1 MRVVLAAIILMKYD
15 IYTLK
20 VFLSVAQEGSIAK
33 AAAKEHTVPSAISKR
48 ISELEKSIGTEL
60 LYRHR
65 RGVMLTQAG
74 GELQQ
79 HATRI
84 LDELSSLDSTLSN
97 YANGVKGQVR
107 LVANTSAIVQFLPD
121 DLSSFLKQ
129 HPTVKIDLEE
139 HTSEEVQK
147 LISSGFADLGIM
159 VAQRPLDG
167 LESCL
172 YKSDE
177 LMVIMPRSHPLGKR
191 STLRF
196 SETLEYDYVGLP
208 RGSSLCNSMVIAARD
223 LGVPLKLRIQAT
235 SFDGLR
241 RMVSRGLGIGVLPKG
256 SVLPF
261 LETEKLVARPLAE
274 PWASRD
280 LLLVTKPTDSLTLL
294 SRLLYEHLASKS
306 VG

>member
-1 MRVVLAAIILMKYD
+1 MLMKYD

-65 RGVMLTQAG
+65 RGVILTQAG
-74 GELQQ
+74 GELLQ
-79 HATRI
+79 HATRV
-84 LDELSSLDSTLSN
+84 LNELSTLDSVLSN

-147 LISSGFADLGIM
+147 IVSSGFADLGIM

-167 LESCL
+167 LDSCL

-177 LMVIMPRSHPLGKR
+177 LMVIMPRNHPLSKEN
-191 STLRF
+191 TLRF
-196 SETLEYDYVGLP
+196 SETLKYDYVGLP
-208 RGSSLCNSMVIAARD
+208 RGSSLCNSMVIAARN
-223 LGVPLKLRIQAT
+223 LGIPLKLRIQAT

-241 RMVSRGLGIGVLPKG
+241 RMVSLSLGIGVLPRG
-256 SVLPF
+256 SVIPF

-280 LLLVTKPTDSLTLL
+280 LLLVTKSTDPLTLL
-294 SRLLYEHLASKS
+294 SRLLYEHLASKPPS
-306 VG
+306 